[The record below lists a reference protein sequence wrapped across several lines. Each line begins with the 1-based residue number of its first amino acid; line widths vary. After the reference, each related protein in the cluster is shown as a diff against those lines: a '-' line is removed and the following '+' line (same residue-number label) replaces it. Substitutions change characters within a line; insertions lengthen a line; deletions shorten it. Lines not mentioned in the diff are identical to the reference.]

1 MKQPGGAVRLLAE
14 SDLVTSVVGWKPG
27 TQGAGSL
34 VNSRGWALL
43 RVVVQKAIDG
53 RLKDLYDQPLIVEN
67 AGSIVVCTA
76 GDKVG
81 LVQNYRLTGS
91 RLLEAGAEYVNRLNQ
106 EERWEELLAEL
117 GQWQWELPRGL
128 SQISRETNLYQF
140 VIETAKAEA
149 LEESG
154 FSVANARV
162 VGMVNANTTF
172 FAHSQYVVAAD
183 IVSAG
188 ENKPESLEIL
198 GRTQMFSAC
207 ELRRMADVSLLSDG
221 LTFAS
226 LALAGFHF

>member
-1 MKQPGGAVRLLAE
+1 MKQPGGAGRLLAE
-14 SDLVTSVVGWKPG
+14 SDLATSVVGWKPG

-34 VNSRGWALL
+34 VNSKGWALL

-81 LVQNYRLTGS
+81 LVQNYRLTGT
-91 RLLEAGAEYVNRLNQ
+91 RLLEAGAEYVKRLNQ
-106 EERWEELLAEL
+106 EERWDELLATL

-128 SQISRETNLYQF
+128 SQISKETNLYQF

-188 ENKPESLEIL
+188 KNKPESLEML
-198 GRTQMFSAC
+198 GGTQMFSAC
-207 ELRRMADVSLLSDG
+207 ELRRMADASLLQDG

>member
-1 MKQPGGAVRLLAE
+1 MKQPGGAVRLLTE

-34 VNSRGWALL
+34 VNSKGWALL
-43 RVVVQKAIDG
+43 RVVVQKVIDG

-67 AGSIVVCTA
+67 AGSMVVCKA

-81 LVQNYRLTGS
+81 LVQNYRFTAK
-91 RLLEAGAEYVNRLNQ
+91 RLLEAGADYVKRLN
-106 EERWEELLAEL
+106 EEGRWDELLEKL
-117 GQWQWELPRGL
+117 GEWQWELPRGL
-128 SQISRETNLYQF
+128 SQVSTETNLEKF
-140 VIETAKAEA
+140 VLETAKAEA

-183 IVSAG
+183 IVGRG
-188 ENKPESLEIL
+188 ESRPEALEIL
-198 GRTQMFSAC
+198 GKTRMFSAR
-207 ELRRMADVSLLSDG
+207 ELRFLVDYHALQDG